1 MKIDSLAVIGLGY
14 VGLPLAIAMAAAGRR
29 VTGFDID
36 TGRIDELGAGED
48 RSGEVTAA
56 ALNET
61 AAIFTADPAAL
72 QDHDVYVITV
82 PTPVDA
88 ARKPDLGAVEAACRT
103 VGKALGR
110 DAIVV
115 LESTVYP
122 GTVEDVCGP
131 ILAAESGL
139 IAGADFWLGYSPE
152 RINPGDPDHG
162 LENITK
168 VVAGQTAPVTAALCA
183 LYGAI
188 GSVFEAVDIRTAEA
202 AKVIEN
208 AQRDINIAFVNELAL
223 IFDRLGLDTGAVLDA
238 ASTKWNFLPFRP
250 GLVGGH
256 CIGVDPYYLAYAS
269 EIAGY
274 HPEVILAGR
283 RINDTMGQFVGRKV
297 AQHLMADPV
306 PKRCL
311 VLGVTFK
318 ENVRDIRNSGSADVV
333 RELRSFGIEVDIHDP
348 LADVDDVRREYGFE
362 MVDEG
367 RGEYGALVLTVGHA
381 AYQAWDTG
389 AVESLL
395 APGGLV
401 ADIRGVW
408 RDRSF
413 SDAVRIWR
421 L

>member
-183 LYGAI
+183 LYG
-188 GSVFEAVDIRTAEA
+188 VRT
-202 AKVIEN
+202 
-208 AQRDINIAFVNELAL
+208 
-223 IFDRLGLDTGAVLDA
+223 
-238 ASTKWNFLPFRP
+238 
-250 GLVGGH
+250 
-256 CIGVDPYYLAYAS
+256 
-269 EIAGY
+269 
-274 HPEVILAGR
+274 PE
-283 RINDTMGQFVGRKV
+283 Q
-297 AQHLMADPV
+297 
-306 PKRCL
+306 
-311 VLGVTFK
+311 
-318 ENVRDIRNSGSADVV
+318 
-333 RELRSFGIEVDIHDP
+333 
-348 LADVDDVRREYGFE
+348 
-362 MVDEG
+362 
-367 RGEYGALVLTVGHA
+367 
-381 AYQAWDTG
+381 
-389 AVESLL
+389 
-395 APGGLV
+395 
-401 ADIRGVW
+401 
-408 RDRSF
+408 
-413 SDAVRIWR
+413 
-421 L
+421 